1 MNGDLNM
8 DLTERKSVRIMHD
21 TVGET
26 AYLEVY
32 TGNHW
37 ELVTMGYIAGGVVS
51 TDFMI
56 AFARECVGA
65 TEVSIISAGR
75 ELIIHGGSN

>member
-1 MNGDLNM
+1 MESAEKKL
-8 DLTERKSVRIMHD
+8 VRILHD

-26 AYLEVY
+26 AYLEKKQI
-32 TGNHW
+32 GSGW
-37 ELVTMGYIAGGVVS
+37 ELVTKGYIAGGVVS

-65 TEVSIISAGR
+65 TEVSIIRAGR
-75 ELIIHGGSN
+75 ELIIYGGTN

>member
-1 MNGDLNM
+1 MSNVN
-8 DLTERKSVRIMHD
+8 LTERKLVRILHD

-26 AYLEVY
+26 AYLEVHN
-32 TGNHW
+32 GNHW

-75 ELIIHGGSN
+75 ELIIYGGNN